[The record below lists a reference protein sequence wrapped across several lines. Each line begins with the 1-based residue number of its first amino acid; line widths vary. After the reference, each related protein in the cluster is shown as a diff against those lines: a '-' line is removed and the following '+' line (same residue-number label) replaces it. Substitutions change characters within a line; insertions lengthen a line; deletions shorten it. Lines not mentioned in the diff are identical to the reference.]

1 MLNGR
6 IMIVSDRAEVIDEL
20 EPIIRNGQH
29 LPLIV
34 PDGAEALQTLEEGLV
49 PDIVISDL
57 GCDRALN
64 GIDYLWRFRELNRA
78 GRHMVVVE
86 NGAPFSGFPPPA
98 KGGDGA
104 ALPLL
109 ATPLARPFR
118 RGEVTLRIDDAIRQV
133 DEDLRALR
141 GEMWREM
148 QRMQRAMREMQRET
162 VNALAATVA
171 ARDPYMQGHAT
182 RVAALCRRV
191 AEALHLSEERVDLLE
206 TAAMLH
212 EIGKAGVPLEL
223 LHKTGPL
230 SPEELEQIRG
240 HAKTGAGIVAGV
252 PALRRAA
259 PLIEHQGTDY
269 AELGEHL
276 EPAAPEHLLAGI
288 LRVVDAYDAMCSPR
302 SYRGAMPREYGE
314 ETLRAGA
321 GTRFHP
327 QAVEALLALTPT
339 GRPPA
344 GRTP

>member
-6 IMIVSDRAEVIDEL
+6 IMIVSDRQEVIAEL
-20 EPIIRNGQH
+20 EPIIRAGQH
-29 LPLIV
+29 LPLTV
-34 PDGAEALQTLEEGLV
+34 ADGREALQTLEEGLV

-57 GCDRALN
+57 GCDRALQ
-64 GIDYLWRFRELNRA
+64 GIDYVWRFRELNRV

-86 NGAPFSGFPPPA
+86 DGAPFSGFTRPA
-98 KGGDGA
+98 GGDGA

-118 RGEVTLRIDDAIRQV
+118 RGEVTARVEEAIHRV

-171 ARDPYMQGHAT
+171 ARDPYMHGHAT
-182 RVAALCRRV
+182 RVAGLCRAV
-191 AEALHLSEERVDLLE
+191 ATALHLSEERIELLE
-206 TAAMLH
+206 TAAILH

-240 HAKTGAGIVAGV
+240 HARTGAGIVAGV

-269 AELGEHL
+269 AELGAHL
-276 EPAAPEHLLAGI
+276 DPASPEHLLAGI
-288 LRVVDAYDAMCSPR
+288 LRVVDAYDAMVSPR
-302 SYRGAMPREYGE
+302 SYRGPMPRDYWEQ
-314 ETLRAGA
+314 TLRAGA

-327 QAVEALLALTPT
+327 RAVEAFLRLSP
-339 GRPPA
+339 GDPRPA
-344 GRTP
+344 ARTP

>member
-6 IMIVSDRAEVIDEL
+6 IMIVSDRDEVIAEL
-20 EPIIRNGQH
+20 ETIIRGGQH

-34 PDGAEALQTLEEGLV
+34 PDGREALQTLDEGLV

-57 GCDRALN
+57 GCDRALD
-64 GIDYLWRFRELNRA
+64 GIDYVWRFREMNRA

-86 NGAPFSGFPPPA
+86 DGAPFSGFPPAA

-118 RGEVTLRIDDAIRQV
+118 RGDVTLRIDDAIRRV
-133 DEDLRALR
+133 DEDLRAMR

-171 ARDPYMQGHAT
+171 ARDPYMHGHAT

-191 AEALHLSEERVDLLE
+191 AVALHLGEERIELLE

-240 HAKTGAGIVAGV
+240 HARTGAGIVAGV
-252 PALRRAA
+252 PALRRVA

-269 AELGEHL
+269 AELGEHIG
-276 EPAAPEHLLAGI
+276 PATPEHLLAGI
-288 LRVVDAYDAMCSPR
+288 LRVVDAYDAMVSPR
-302 SYRGAMPREYGE
+302 SYRGPMPREYVE
-314 ETLRAGA
+314 RTLRSGA

-327 QAVEALLALTPT
+327 EAVEAFLRLDQP
-339 GRPPA
+339 
-344 GRTP
+344 

>member
-6 IMIVSDRAEVIDEL
+6 IMIVSDRAEVVAEL
-20 EPIIRNGQH
+20 EPIIRAGQH
-29 LPLIV
+29 LALTV

-57 GCDRALN
+57 GCDRALE
-64 GIDYLWRFRELNRA
+64 GIDYLWRFREMNRA

-86 NGAPFSGFPPPA
+86 DGAPFSAFPVTA

-104 ALPLL
+104 SLPLL

-118 RGEVTLRIDDAIRQV
+118 KREVTARIEDAIRRV

-148 QRMQRAMREMQRET
+148 QRMQKAMREMQRET

-171 ARDPYMQGHAT
+171 ARDPYMHGHAT
-182 RVAALCRRV
+182 RVAALSRQV
-191 AEALHLSEERVDLLE
+191 AVEMHLSEERVELLE

-230 SPEELEQIRG
+230 SPAELEQIRG
-240 HAKTGAGIVAGV
+240 HARTGASIVAGV

-259 PLIEHQGTDY
+259 PIIEHQGTDFS
-269 AELGEHL
+269 ELGRFL
-276 EPAAPEHLLAGI
+276 DAGSPEHLLAGI
-288 LRVVDAYDAMCSPR
+288 LRVVDAYDAMVSPR
-302 SYRGAMPREYGE
+302 SYRGPMPRDYWER
-314 ETLRAGA
+314 TLRAGA

-327 QAVEALLALTPT
+327 QAVETFLGLN
-339 GRPPA
+339 PA
-344 GRTP
+344 GQP